1 MRIEPLPDE
10 RDDGA
15 SETVHHLVFGA
26 VSTVQASGVH
36 WDLSPLFASPK
47 AAQESIDPALER
59 ARRFETTWRGRME
72 SVTPAE
78 LAEALAELGAIENEL
93 SRIASYA
100 MLRKAVDVTS
110 EENRDLGAAVDTAV
124 VQAQNA
130 LRFFELEW
138 LALDDDRARELAEAP
153 EVARD
158 RHYLESQRRYRAHV
172 LSEPEERALGE
183 RNPAAVSAWQTL
195 YAQTTSTIEV
205 PFDAGD
211 GPQPHTIDRLLAY
224 VHDGRRDVR
233 RAALETLYAALEQP
247 SPILA
252 HCYDSLVADRLV
264 IDRLRSYGGDPMAQT
279 HLDNELDG
287 DVVYAMMDAVEQRY
301 PLAQRWF
308 RTKAGLLGL
317 DVLDLSDQY
326 APVGEARGVEYDE
339 GQALVDAAFEG
350 FSPRAREIAQ
360 AFFTDQRVDAEP
372 RAGKRGGAFC
382 APVAQDAKPYVLL
395 NYTDT
400 MNDVLTIAHEF
411 GHGMHFQLS
420 HAAQTPHS
428 AHTGLALAEVP
439 STFAEFVAY
448 DHLLAN
454 EDDPGTRMALTAARC
469 EGNFATVY
477 RQTVLARYEQRAYG
491 LRAESQTLTADRL
504 SDIWIE
510 QNVRYYGDSIRLPD
524 GYRLGWSYI
533 PHFISTRFYTYAYV
547 FAKLVALA
555 LYGIWRDQG
564 EDFVP
569 GYLDFLAAGGSA
581 APADLL
587 ERLGVDVR
595 GTEIWDIAFGELER
609 MIEAAERE
617 AQAD

>member
-1 MRIEPLPDE
+1 MFR
-10 RDDGA
+10 
-15 SETVHHLVFGA
+15 A

-36 WDLSPLFASPK
+36 WDLSPLFASPS
-47 AAQESIDPALER
+47 AAREAIEPALER
-59 ARRFETTWRGRME
+59 ARGFESTWRGRMATL
-72 SVTPAE
+72 TPAE
-78 LAEALAELGAIENEL
+78 LAEALEELGAIENEL

-138 LALDDDRARELAEAP
+138 LALDDDRARALAEAP

-205 PFDAGD
+205 PFDAGE

-233 RAALETLYAALEQP
+233 LAALETLYSALEPP
-247 SPILA
+247 SPVLA

-264 IDRLRSYGGDPMAQT
+264 IDRLRGYGDDPMAQT
-279 HLDNELDG
+279 HLDNELDAE
-287 DVVYAMMDAVEQRY
+287 VVYAMMDAVEQRY

-317 DVLDLSDQY
+317 DVLELADQY
-326 APVGEARGVEYDE
+326 APVGEARGVDYDE
-339 GQALVDAAFEG
+339 GRSLVDAAFEG
-350 FSPRAREIAQ
+350 FSPRVLEIAQ
-360 AFFTDQRVDAEP
+360 GFFTDQRVDAEP

-454 EDDPGTRMALTAARC
+454 EDDSGTRMALTAARC

-491 LRAESQTLTADRL
+491 LRAESQTLTVERL

-510 QNVRYYGDSIRLPD
+510 QNVRYYGDSMRLPD
-524 GYRLGWSYI
+524 GYRFGWSYI

-555 LYGIWRDQG
+555 LYGIWRDKG

-569 GYLDFLAAGGSA
+569 GYLEFLAAGGSA

-587 ERLGVDVR
+587 ARLGVDVR
-595 GTEIWDIAFGELER
+595 GSEIWDIAFGELER
-609 MIEAAERE
+609 MIEAAECE
-617 AQAD
+617 AATG